1 MEKAERS
8 NPSIVRRPAVFAAM
22 LVPATRVN
30 HAVRM
35 GRTLLLAGIITLFF
49 CSRGNAQTI
58 YSNTFNGGAVNINQK
73 APTVATDDAGAASSA
88 IWRDAANST
97 MLYTNGTVNTTAG
110 DSALLPFTP
119 ENGYIY
125 TLTASVTF
133 SGNPGSWV
141 GAGFAQNYSYAGS
154 GNSQFNQSG
163 INGYDWAILTESTGN
178 VQYFSGPSGTNQLF
192 NQNSFFTPGPGT
204 HTLTLTLN
212 TTGPQWVISCFV
224 DGNQAGSNYT
234 YTTQPTIT
242 AFGITQHTL
251 TASNVIQW
259 NSISL
264 QAAGTRSTNPTSATV
279 SFSGTGVPLNPSFV
293 GLSYEKNELTT
304 SLFTSANTPLINLF
318 GLIGPA
324 VLRVGGG
331 TVDTT
336 SWNGAS
342 TTTPIT
348 PAEVDTFTGFMKA
361 LPSNWS
367 VIYGINLKTNT
378 PANAA
383 AEAAYAVNDLGSS
396 LLGFEIGNEPEF
408 YWTYNTFL
416 PNWQGE
422 ESAITTTVP
431 GWDHG
436 TGSGGWII
444 DGADAGQGQLAAY
457 TDPFASNES
466 GVVSL
471 LTQHYYVASTGMMQT
486 ILQYPNSTL
495 NNLVTNIVGAAN
507 GNQALG
513 ARITECG
520 SISGGGVL
528 GVSNAFGAALWSLD
542 FMFTV
547 AENGGKGVNFHGG
560 DKSPYSP
567 INNSGTTITSV
578 GPEFYAMKMF
588 SLIPQGGSVV
598 PATVTR
604 SPSTANFTAYGVQGA
619 NGAISAV
626 LVNKEVNDTVSVSI
640 NLGSGV
646 SSVELITL
654 TAPNLFDAG
663 SFTLGGA
670 AITTN
675 GTWSGAVQEVLTATD
690 GQLTVNVPPTSAYLL
705 IPTTSL
711 TTMLAVSPSVSG
723 SAASG
728 YTLTIIV
735 HNDGANTAQ
744 NVVLSSVTLG
754 GAAASS
760 LPFNIGP
767 IAAGQSASASVAV
780 PGSAGADG
788 SIVLDRISGTYLG
801 GSLSSA
807 GRVQLP

>member
-1 MEKAERS
+1 MKATH
-8 NPSIVRRPAVFAAM
+8 AM
-22 LVPATRVN
+22 RAWRD
-30 HAVRM
+30 
-35 GRTLLLAGIITLFF
+35 LLLAGMTTLFL
-49 CSRGNAQTI
+49 CSPGHAQTI

-97 MLYTNGTVNTTAG
+97 MLYTNGTVNTIAG

-141 GAGFAQNYSYAGS
+141 GAGFAQNYTYAGS

-163 INGYDWAILTESTGN
+163 INGYDWAILTESSGN

-192 NQNSFFTPGPGT
+192 NQNGFFAAGPGT

-224 DGNQAGSNYT
+224 DGNQAGSSYT

-251 TASNVIQW
+251 TASNVIKW

-264 QAAGTRSTNPTSATV
+264 QASGTRSTNTASATV
-279 SFSGTGVPLNPSFV
+279 NFSGTGVPLNPSFV

-318 GLIGPA
+318 SLIGPA

-331 TVDTT
+331 TADTT
-336 SWNGAS
+336 SWNGIS
-342 TTTPIT
+342 NTTPIT
-348 PAEVDTFTGFMKA
+348 PAEVDSFTGFMKA

-367 VIYGINLKTNT
+367 VIYGINLETNT

-383 AEAAYAVNDLGSS
+383 DEAAYAQRDLGSS
-396 LLGFEIGNEPEF
+396 LLGFELGNEPEF
-408 YWTYNTFL
+408 YWSYNTFL

-422 ESAITTTVP
+422 ESAITSTVQ

-436 TGSGGWII
+436 TGSGGWIM
-444 DGADAGQGQLAAY
+444 DGADAGQGQLSAY
-457 TDPFASNES
+457 TDPFASDES
-466 GVVSL
+466 GVASL
-471 LTQHYYVASTGMMQT
+471 LTQHYYVGSTGTMQT
-486 ILQYPNSTL
+486 VLQHPNSTL
-495 NNLVTNIVGAAN
+495 DNLVTNIVGAAK

-528 GVSNAFGAALWSLD
+528 GVSNAFGSALWSLD
-542 FMFTV
+542 FMLTM
-547 AENGGKGVNFHGG
+547 AENGGQGVNFHGG

-567 INNSGTTITSV
+567 INNNGTTITSV

-588 SLIPQGGSVV
+588 SLIPQGGSIV
-598 PATVTR
+598 PATVSL
-604 SPSTANFTAYGVQGA
+604 SPSNANFTAYGVQGA

-626 LVNKEVNDTVSVSI
+626 LDNKEVNDTVSVSI

-646 SSVELITL
+646 SSVELIAL
-654 TAPNLFDAG
+654 TAPNLFDSTG
-663 SFTLGGA
+663 FTLGGA
-670 AITTN
+670 PITTS
-675 GTWSGAVQEVLTATD
+675 GTWSGGVQEVLPATD

-705 IPTTSL
+705 IPAASL
-711 TTMLAVSPSVSG
+711 TTVLAITPSVTG

-728 YTLTIIV
+728 YTLTITV
-735 HNDGANTAQ
+735 HNTGANTAQ
-744 NVVLSSVTLG
+744 DVVLSNVTLG
-754 GAAASS
+754 GAAASP
-760 LPFNIGP
+760 LPLNIGP
-767 IAAGQSASASVAV
+767 IAAGQSASASVTV

-788 SIVLDRISGTYLG
+788 GIVLDRISGTYLG
-801 GSLSSA
+801 GSISSA